1 MNKII
6 FSLTI
11 LCVVFGAC
19 NSYNPKRYKRY
30 TGIRYEDYAQES
42 KKKDVLQGNISE
54 VEQDDILSPVFEQV
68 EAMDDDSVVEST
80 NSAYGEAVVVM
91 ATKKISLGKD
101 ATAKEMQFLQTG
113 LENSYNAT
121 LKSYRVPGFT
131 YSLMPAGEINPL
143 SMFEVK
149 CVLSENYANATG
161 KNACDFFFSQIAQ
174 EYTKAKEEAS
184 SK

>member
-30 TGIRYEDYAQES
+30 TGIRYEDYAENARKQELL
-42 KKKDVLQGNISE
+42 DNNFE
-54 VEQDDILSPVFEQV
+54 VEQNDISSPLFEQV
-68 EAMDDDSVVEST
+68 EAMEDDSVVEST

-91 ATKKISLGKD
+91 ATKKINLGKD

-113 LENSYNAT
+113 LEQSYNAT

-174 EYTKAKEEAS
+174 EYVKAKEEAS
-184 SK
+184 SN